1 MFWKIIGPVWASHC
15 QWRGTDA
22 VNLCCDIASLISL
35 IMTDSTGFSA
45 QKMKVG
51 QTKEIDVQKNIYLIT
66 IENVP
71 CRNIYVSSKN

>member
-1 MFWKIIGPVWASHC
+1 
-15 QWRGTDA
+15 
-22 VNLCCDIASLISL
+22 
-35 IMTDSTGFSA
+35 MTDSIGFSE

-51 QTKEIDVQKNIYLIT
+51 QTKKIDVQKNIYLIT